1 MRTAGGAALSSGEGR
16 AQMQGGISVEIVS
29 VILVTLVALFAAM
42 DEQLM
47 GASMLGRPL
56 FTGLVIGALT
66 GDLVQGAA
74 VGALFE
80 AITCGFMT
88 IGAAYPLEAYA
99 APVAGMGMCLLGGV
113 SIGAGAAAALLLAIV
128 FRAWRLFCYAK
139 PASRIDAVVQSC
151 LARHQLHR
159 ANAWHLLGLPIVLG
173 VPSALLVACAMWW
186 GSPVVSSLVDGMPEW
201 VARGLDNA
209 ALVMACIGV
218 VSLLQTIGPVSLLPV
233 AVLGFLAVS
242 VLHASVLSIVIA
254 AACAAMLLFAATGSA
269 QASGA
274 DEEDDF

>member
-1 MRTAGGAALSSGEGR
+1 M
-16 AQMQGGISVEIVS
+16 EIVS
-29 VILVTLVALFAAM
+29 IILVTLVALFAAV

-56 FTGLVIGALT
+56 FTGFVIGALT
-66 GDLVQGAA
+66 GDMVQGAA

-113 SIGAGAAAALLLAIV
+113 PLGFGVVVALLLAVI
-128 FRAWRLFCYAK
+128 FRAWRMFSYAR
-139 PASRIDAVVQSC
+139 PVSSIDAAVQSC

-159 ANAWHLLGLPIVLG
+159 ANAWHLFGLPLVLG
-173 VPSALLVACAMWW
+173 VPSALLVACAMLW
-186 GSPVVSSLVDGMPEW
+186 GVPALGSLTDDLPEW
-201 VARGLDNA
+201 VAHGLDNTA
-209 ALVMACIGV
+209 WVMACIGV
-218 VSLLQTIGPVSLLPV
+218 VNLLQTIGPVSLLPV

-242 VLHASVLSIVIA
+242 VLHASVLSVVIA
-254 AACAAMLLFAATGSA
+254 SACAAMLQFAARGSV
-269 QASGA
+269 QASAA

>member
-1 MRTAGGAALSSGEGR
+1 M
-16 AQMQGGISVEIVS
+16 EIVS

-74 VGALFE
+74 
-80 AITCGFMT
+80 
-88 IGAAYPLEAYA
+88 
-99 APVAGMGMCLLGGV
+99 
-113 SIGAGAAAALLLAIV
+113 AALLLAIV
-128 FRAWRLFCYAK
+128 FRAWRMFCYAK

-186 GSPVVSSLVDGMPEW
+186 GSPVVSSLVDGMPEL

>member
-1 MRTAGGAALSSGEGR
+1 M
-16 AQMQGGISVEIVS
+16 EIVS
-29 VILVTLVALFAAM
+29 VVLVTLVALFAAV

-56 FTGLVIGALT
+56 FTGFVIGVLT

-113 SIGAGAAAALLLAIV
+113 PLGVGVAVALLLAVV
-128 FRAWRLFCYAK
+128 FRAWRMFCYAT
-139 PASRIDAVVQSC
+139 PASRIDAAMQSC
-151 LARHQLHR
+151 LARHQLRR
-159 ANAWHLLGLPIVLG
+159 ANAWHLLGLPLVLG
-173 VPSALLVACAMWW
+173 VPSALLAAGVMTW
-186 GSPVVSSLVDGMPEW
+186 GSPAVSSLAGSMPEW

-209 ALVMACIGV
+209 AWVMACIGV
-218 VSLLQTIGPVSLLPV
+218 VNLLQTIGPVSLLPV

-242 VLHASVLSIVIA
+242 VLHASVISIVIA
-254 AACAAMLLFAATGSA
+254 AACAAMLLFAAHGPL
-269 QASGA
+269 QAPAA